1 MMKSK
6 QTTALVIALTL
17 GLGACSNASQLLEGV
32 TGEKDTKL
40 PGTREAILTN
50 NQTPTPSAEGA
61 KDPVVVPAAVDNSSW
76 LQPGGSAS
84 NAPGNLAAGAS
95 LARAWSVNAGE
106 GSSSSGRLVASPI
119 VVGGTVYVLDAET
132 RVNAVSSS
140 GSRAWSVSLVPEK
153 ADPDGVIGGGLASD
167 GSRIYAT
174 TGFGEAIA
182 LDARSGTIAWRK
194 KVNVSLRAAPTV
206 SDGVMYFTGVSNEV
220 IALRTNDGS
229 EVWRTEGTGQRVSI
243 IGSTSPAVAKDVIV
257 IPTTTGD
264 VMAYNANDGFPTWAD
279 SLASSDPVTASAN
292 IGAVGGRPVID
303 GNQVFAI
310 SNAGKLAA
318 ISLANGERQWAEEMS
333 GTQTPWVAGD
343 YVFVIANG
351 KTMTAVSRRNGAV
364 RWTQSLPG
372 KTWAGPV
379 LAGGRLLAV
388 GSNGQLASLSP
399 QTGQVLSTSEQ
410 GSAFYIAPVVASGMV
425 YLLADDGTLSALR

>member
-1 MMKSK
+1 MITSK
-6 QTTALVIALTL
+6 RTSALAIALAL
-17 GLGACSNASQLLEGV
+17 GLGACSSASQLLEGV

-40 PGTREAILTN
+40 PGQRENILTTT
-50 NQTPTPSAEGA
+50 QTPTPSAEGA
-61 KDPVVVPAAVDNSSW
+61 SEPVVVPAAVDNSSW

-95 LARAWSVNAGE
+95 LARAWSVSAGE
-106 GSSSSGRLVASPI
+106 GSSSDGRLVASPI
-119 VVGGTVYVLDAET
+119 VVGGTVYVLDAAT
-132 RVNAVSSS
+132 RVNAITSG

-153 ADPDGVIGGGLASD
+153 ADPDGIIGGGLASD

-174 TGFGEAIA
+174 TGFGEAVA
-182 LDARSGTIAWRK
+182 LDARTGTIAWRK
-194 KVNVSLRAAPTV
+194 KINVSLRAAPTV
-206 SDGVMYFTGVSNEV
+206 TDDVMYFTGVGNEV
-220 IALRTNDGS
+220 IALRTSDGS

-264 VMAYNANDGFPTWAD
+264 VMAYNTRDGFPAWAD
-279 SLASSDPVTASAN
+279 SLASSDPVTAAAN

-343 YVFVIANG
+343 YVFVITNN
-351 KTMTAVSRRNGAV
+351 KVMTAVSRRNGAV
-364 RWTQSLPG
+364 KWTQTLPG
-372 KTWAGPV
+372 KSWAGPV

-388 GSNGQLASLSP
+388 SADGKLASLSP
-399 QTGQVLSTSEQ
+399 QTGQVLATSEQ
-410 GSAFYIAPVVASGMV
+410 GGAYYIAPVVAGGMV
-425 YLLADDGTLSALR
+425 YILDDDGKLSALR